1 MAEKI
6 ELHKEKW
13 LKKMTEVILGTGQNE
28 GGHSSRIFKIG
39 GEETLPFL
47 HFEGKI
53 PNYPLVAL
61 EVWDTPPKDWP
72 DALNKAYGKTYADS
86 VDWGKRAVENF
97 GADLIC
103 LKLMGTH
110 PEKENKTAEEAASLV
125 KEMIET
131 VKLPL
136 IIVGPGPYEKENEV
150 LIKCGEAARGEKCLL
165 STAKE
170 DNYRSLVA
178 NCLANGHNII
188 AQSPIDVN
196 IAKQLNILI
205 SELHLPLDRI
215 VIDPLAGGLG
225 YGLEYTYSVMER
237 IRLGGLMGDEM
248 LAMPFYCDVG
258 TEAWKV
264 KEVKLKEK
272 EMSLWGDEEKRGIL
286 WEVINAFSLFQAGA
300 DILVVRHP
308 QSVRLL
314 KEAIKD
320 LMEGKFSWD

>member
-1 MAEKI
+1 MTEEIKI
-6 ELHKEKW
+6 CKEKW
-13 LKKMTEVILGTGQNE
+13 LTKIREIKLGAGKE
-28 GGHSSRIFKIG
+28 DGGTRSKVLKIG

-47 HFEGKI
+47 HFEGNT
-53 PNYPLVAL
+53 PNPPLVAL
-61 EVWDTPPKDWP
+61 EVWDTVPQDWSP
-72 DALNKAYGKTYADS
+72 ALKKAYEKIWTDS
-86 VDWGKRAVENF
+86 VAWGKLAIEKF

-110 PEKENKTAEEAASLV
+110 PEKENKSAEEAASLV
-125 KEMIET
+125 KEMLKA
-131 VKLPL
+131 VSLPL

-150 LIKCGEAARGEKCLL
+150 LLKCGEAARGERCLL

-170 DNYRSLVA
+170 DNYRNLVA

-205 SELHLPLDRI
+205 NELSLPLDRI
-215 VIDPLAGGLG
+215 VIDPLASGLG

-237 IRLGGLMGDEM
+237 IRLGGLGGDKM

-258 TEAWKV
+258 SEAWRV
-264 KEVKLKEK
+264 KEIKLEEK
-272 EMSLWGDEEKRGIL
+272 DMPLWGDDEKRGIM
-286 WEVINAFSLFQAGA
+286 WETVNAFSLLQAGA

-308 QSVRLL
+308 ESVRLI
-314 KEAIKD
+314 KESIKQ
-320 LMEGKFSWD
+320 LMGKEFIWD